1 MKLSGLFAALGL
13 FGCGTGGFHGDGDSD
28 IDADS
33 DGDTDS
39 DSDSDS
45 DTGTLPWDL
54 PGTPYAEP
62 ECELADLSDLQA
74 SYAPAT
80 YADTLL
86 EVTRRRYTDGAFVL
100 SEAYPPCDLDTFV
113 DQSSWGS
120 LLHPSANVAVHEFGH
135 CWDLAHVGAAGW
147 PYFLHEGDVRTA
159 PDLANFFRSE
169 IVATHEFPAQD
180 SYLDVYLTGTSG
192 DQDFNL
198 VLEEATQYVHSLAVD
213 YCLRDTL
220 SGSTSARDGILT
232 FFYYIERYLRIAR
245 EEHPDDY
252 DEIARD
258 DATIHVIDGIWGRGN
273 FYLMLSET
281 DDRLGI
287 NDDLVAGFV
296 YADDHISELEAIL
309 P

>member
-1 MKLSGLFAALGL
+1 MTRLAFCLALA
-13 FGCGTGGFHGDGDSD
+13 GCGTGGFHGGDADSD
-28 IDADS
+28 SDADS
-33 DGDTDS
+33 DG

-45 DTGTLPWDL
+45 DTGTIPWDL
-54 PGTPYAEP
+54 PGTPYAEA
-62 ECELADLSDLQA
+62 ECELVDLSDLEGA
-74 SYAPAT
+74 YAPAA

-86 EVTRRRYTDGAFVL
+86 MVTQRRYTDGAFVL
-100 SEAYPPCDLDTFV
+100 SEANPPCDLDTFV

-135 CWDLAHVGAAGW
+135 CWDLAHVGADGW
-147 PYFLHEGDVRTA
+147 PYFLHEGDVRRA

-169 IVATHEFPAQD
+169 IVATHEFPADD

-198 VLEEATQYVHSLAVD
+198 VLEEAVQYVHSLAVD

-220 SGSTSARDGILT
+220 AMGNTSARDGILT

-252 DEIARD
+252 EEIVSD

-273 FYLMLSET
+273 FYLTLSES
-281 DDRLGI
+281 DDRLGL